1 MADVK
6 WIKIATEI
14 FDNRK
19 IKQIEKMPEG
29 DAIIVVWFK
38 LLCLAGNINDG
49 GMIYFTKEMPYT
61 EEMLSVE
68 FNRPI
73 QTIRLA
79 ITTFERFGMIEV
91 VDDVFYISSW
101 EKYQN
106 VEGLERIREQTRR
119 RVAKHREKARQLME
133 NSICQYCG
141 SIATGYDHIVAI
153 ARGGND
159 EEDNKVECCIEC
171 NRSKN
176 DKPLVDFLNNNRD
189 RINDNLV
196 LNNYKLSRFV
206 TLCNV
211 TGNYIVTQ
219 GNATDKNKIREDK
232 EKKEI
237 KNKYGAYAHVRLKK
251 SELDK
256 LNEEFGTELTQEA
269 ITFLDEYIEMKGY
282 KARSHYLCI
291 RKWVIDAV
299 KERKNKSERG
309 NMNVGCTRTNDG
321 NVKVEH
327 ENELLKLAR
336 EAGVDSKFEGF

>member
-119 RVAKHREKARQLME
+119 RVAKHRENKLL
-133 NSICQYCG
+133 
-141 SIATGYDHIVAI
+141 
-153 ARGGND
+153 
-159 EEDNKVECCIEC
+159 EDSNAK
-171 NRSKN
+171 
-176 DKPLVDFLNNNRD
+176 
-189 RINDNLV
+189 
-196 LNNYKLSRFV
+196 
-206 TLCNV
+206 CNV
-211 TGNYIVTQ
+211 TVTQ
-219 GNATDKNKIREDK
+219 GNATDKNKNKIREDK

-237 KNKYGAYAHVRLKK
+237 KHKYGAYAHVLLKD
-251 SELDK
+251 SELNK
-256 LNEEFGTELTQEA
+256 LNEDYGVELTQEA
-269 ITFLDEYIEMKGY
+269 ITYLDEYIEMKGTKY
-282 KARSHYLCI
+282 KSHNLVL
-291 RKWVIDAV
+291 RKWVFDAV
-299 KERKNKSERG
+299 KERRNKSGRG

-321 NVKVEH
+321 NVKIEH

>member
-101 EKYQN
+101 DKYQN
-106 VEGLERIREQTRR
+106 VEGLERIREQTRK
-119 RVAKHREKARQLME
+119 RVAKYRENKLIE
-133 NSICQYCG
+133 DSN
-141 SIATGYDHIVAI
+141 AT
-153 ARGGND
+153 
-159 EEDNKVECCIEC
+159 
-171 NRSKN
+171 
-176 DKPLVDFLNNNRD
+176 
-189 RINDNLV
+189 
-196 LNNYKLSRFV
+196 
-206 TLCNV
+206 CNV
-211 TGNYIVTQ
+211 TVTQ
-219 GNATDKNKIREDK
+219 GNATDKNKNKNKIREDK

-237 KNKYGAYAHVRLKK
+237 KNKYGAYAHVLLKD
-251 SELDK
+251 SELEK
-256 LNEEFGTELTQEA
+256 LNSEYGELETEEA
-269 ITFLDEYIEMKGY
+269 ITYLDEYIEMKGAKY
-282 KARSHYLCI
+282 KSHYLVL
-291 RKWVIDAV
+291 RKWVFDAV
-299 KERKNKSERG
+299 RERKNKSGRG
-309 NMNVGCTRTNDG
+309 NMNVGCTRANDRD
-321 NVKVEH
+321 VKVEH

-336 EAGVDSKFEGF
+336 EAGVNSEFKGF